1 MKGRAVLCG
10 QIAGRGAAALMVDG
24 RLEDILFDPAD
35 AATAPGAIHAAL
47 AERPLKGQGGAILRL
62 GGGARGFLRQ
72 GAGLRPGTRLL
83 VQVATHAEPGKAVP
97 VSDRL
102 LFKGALAI
110 LTPGAPGVNLAR
122 SVRDADRRAALTELG
137 STAMAGAPPGWGLI
151 LRSAAENAADG
162 ALRAEIAALRA
173 EAEALLAVAS
183 AEPACLRPASDAATG
198 ARIDWAAPP
207 PGIFSHEPASF
218 AAAGVAETLAELTAP
233 CTPLAG
239 NASLCVE
246 ATRALVACDVNT
258 GPDTSPAAGLKAN
271 LAAITE
277 LPRQL
282 RLRGLGGQIVVDP
295 APMPKKDRRTL
306 EQALARALRSDPVET
321 AFAGWTPLGH
331 MELTRKRAREPL
343 ASVLAEVPAR

>member
-10 QIAGRGAAALMVDG
+10 RMAGRGAAALIVDG

-35 AATAPGAIHAAL
+35 PAVAPGAIHAAM

-62 GGGARGFLRQ
+62 GGGLRGFLRQ
-72 GAGLRPGTRLL
+72 GAGLRPGARLL
-83 VQVATHAEPGKAVP
+83 VQVATHAEAGKAVP

-110 LTPGAPGVNLAR
+110 LTPGAPGVNTAR
-122 SVRDADRRAALTELG
+122 SLRDEDRRTALAALG
-137 STAMAGAPPGWGLI
+137 AAAMAGAPPDWGLI
-151 LRSAAENAADG
+151 LRSAAAHATDA
-162 ALRAEIAALRA
+162 ALRAEIAGLRA
-173 EAEALLAVAS
+173 EAEALLGAAP
-183 AEPACLRPASDAATG
+183 AEPACLRPAPDAAAR
-198 ARIDWAAPP
+198 ARIEWAEPP
-207 PGIFSHEPASF
+207 PDVFSHDPAAF
-218 AAAGVAETLAELTAP
+218 AAAGVAEALATLAAP
-233 CTPLAG
+233 CAALAG
-239 NASLCVE
+239 GASLCVE

-271 LAAITE
+271 LAAIAE

-282 RLRGLGGQIVVDP
+282 RLRGLGGQIVLDP
-295 APMPKKDRRTL
+295 APMAKKDRRAL
-306 EQALARALRSDPVET
+306 EQALARALRTDPVET

-343 ASVLAEVPAR
+343 AEVLSR

>member
-10 QIAGRGAAALMVDG
+10 EIGGRGAAALMVDG
-24 RLEDILFDPAD
+24 RLEDILFDAAD
-35 AATAPGAIHAAL
+35 PATAPGAIHTAL

-72 GAGLRPGTRLL
+72 GAGLRPGARLL
-83 VQVATHAEPGKAVP
+83 VQVATHAEAGKAMP

-110 LTPGAPGVNLAR
+110 LTPGAPGVNVSRGLK
-122 SVRDADRRAALTELG
+122 DEERRKALSFLG
-137 STAMAGAPPGWGLI
+137 SAAMAGAPPDWGLI
-151 LRSAAENAADG
+151 LRSAAEHAEEDV
-162 ALRAEIAALRA
+162 LRAEIADMRT
-173 EAEALLAVAS
+173 EAEAVLGAAK
-183 AEPACLRPASDAATG
+183 AEPACLRPAPGAAER
-198 ARIDWAAPP
+198 ARVEWAEPTP
-207 PGIFSHEPASF
+207 DVFSHDPTAF
-218 AAAGVAETLAELTAP
+218 AAAGVAEALSALSAP
-233 CTPLAG
+233 CAVLPG
-239 NASLCVE
+239 GASLCVE

-271 LAAITE
+271 LAAIAE

-282 RLRGLGGQIVVDP
+282 RLRGLGGQIVLDP

-306 EQALARALRSDPVET
+306 EQALARVLRNDPVET

-343 ASVLAEVPAR
+343 GEVLAR